1 MSNDDRKVVE
11 SILRMFF
18 IWVFIHLVYPKN
30 EKLPFK
36 WKKNC
41 DIKKHSYSYSKMY
54 AKRNY
59 YNYISLRYI
68 KILNKE
74 KSENSPSIDQNNY
87 WATII

>member
-1 MSNDDRKVVE
+1 ME
-11 SILRMFF
+11 
-18 IWVFIHLVYPKN
+18 
-30 EKLPFK
+30 
-36 WKKNC
+36 KNC

-87 WATII
+87 